1 MALDLE
7 GWIKNDGLLN
17 LPEALTIGQSV
28 DVIHRDGDLFVGCL
42 AGQPGSRAEDFSID
56 WEQYEDEDGDI
67 WYDFNDG
74 DILYFRPSTGR
85 DNCCDRAEGSK
96 ILEALQ

>member
-17 LPEALTIGQSV
+17 LPEALTIGQAV

-42 AGQPGSRAEDFSID
+42 AGKPAGPAEDFSID
-56 WEQYEDEDGDI
+56 WEPYVDEDGE
-67 WYDFNDG
+67 WYDIHDG

-85 DNCCDRAEGSK
+85 DNCDRTEGSE
-96 ILEALQ
+96 ILEVLE

>member
-17 LPEALTIGQSV
+17 LPEALTLGQAV

-42 AGQPGSRAEDFSID
+42 VGQPGSRAEDFSID
-56 WEQYEDEDGDI
+56 WEQYEDEDGEV
-67 WYDFNDG
+67 WNDFVDG

-85 DNCCDRAEGSK
+85 VDYDRYEGEE